1 MITRDPIYLDEE
13 SSIKESKIKVVN
25 GTNLFK
31 LGFSTNQSKVYFFLS
46 KRGFKTA
53 PQLSKSLD
61 IPRTETYH
69 LLKKLEEKECIFKI
83 NEKPLKF
90 GAIPIEN
97 FLEKWINLE
106 RNKIKN
112 LEEKLA
118 EIKKSKLNKSFG
130 TAK

>member
-1 MITRDPIYLDEE
+1 M
-13 SSIKESKIKVVN
+13 
-25 GTNLFK
+25 
-31 LGFSTNQSKVYFFLS
+31 
-46 KRGFKTA
+46 
-53 PQLSKSLD
+53 D

-106 RNKIKN
+106 RNKIKI